1 MIFLRQFTSSGLPH
15 PHVVPVP
22 VRHAVPPVPAVLTC
36 YCSAFSENVQN
47 IIQESAELFPTK
59 YGTLCEKVRNFIQQ
73 SAVLYS
79 TKYGTFFRHLRN
91 YSG

>member
-47 IIQESAELFPTK
+47 IFQESAELFPTK